1 MLNIFLDFIAMKK
14 LLLIL
19 CLFNL
24 HCLGQSI
31 LLRPTNEGIISE
43 NVALCTTCAT
53 FGNTVPLSGGGTK
66 LMWLPK
72 LSAFRAGTVENNTN
86 YWDTGLIGNWSFA
99 SGYNTV
105 ARGSFS
111 TAFGLHTRV
120 LASLGTAFGWQ
131 VEANDYA
138 MFACGSFNVI
148 PTGSTDVFY
157 PNEQLF
163 AVGNGTSHSNRKNAL
178 TILKNGNVGIGIP
191 DPVSSLDI
199 QGSNLGFRSHFNYKS
214 DGTEDTYIRGGK
226 IGSKVIIND
235 GAGLGSVG
243 IGLSNPKE
251 ILDVNGRMRIR
262 HTIIGGFPLTS
273 GLWMSNST
281 NSLNDADGAFYGMK
295 TDTETG
301 FYIGNN
307 WRFWVNSSGN
317 GYLNGNLIQ
326 TSDKRLKKN
335 FSPIKNSLSSIY
347 KLNGYQFNWIEEA
360 RSRDLQTGLIAQEVQ
375 KIFPELVQTDE
386 KGFLSVNY
394 IGLLPHL
401 IEAVKEL
408 RDENNSL
415 KNKNQTLENRLDKIE
430 SMLSTIQ
437 PNTENLNS
445 KK

>member
-1 MLNIFLDFIAMKK
+1 MKK
-14 LLLIL
+14 RLLIL

-31 LLRPTNEGIISE
+31 LLKPNDDGIISK
-43 NVALCTTCAT
+43 NVALCSTCAT
-53 FGNTVPLSGGGTK
+53 FGNTVPLSGGATK
-66 LMWLPK
+66 FMWLPK
-72 LSAFRAGTVENNTN
+72 LSAFRAGTIEGNGN
-86 YWDTGLIGNWSFA
+86 YWDTGLVGNWSTAF
-99 SGYNTV
+99 GYNTV
-105 ARGSFS
+105 AKGNYS
-111 TAFGLHTRV
+111 TAFGLHTRA
-120 LASLGTAFGWQ
+120 LASLGTAFGWR
-131 VEANDYA
+131 VEANDFS
-138 MFACGSFNVI
+138 MFACGSYNVV
-148 PTGSTDVFY
+148 TNGGTDIFY
-157 PNEQLF
+157 PNDQIF
-163 AVGNGTSHSNRKNAL
+163 AVGNGTNEANRKNAF
-178 TILKNGNVGIGIP
+178 TILKNGNVGISIH

-199 QGSNLGFRSHFNYKS
+199 QGSNLGFRSHFNYKG
-214 DGTEDTYIRGGK
+214 DGSEDTYIRGGTT
-226 IGSKVIIND
+226 GSQVLIND
-235 GAGLGSVG
+235 VAGLGSVG
-243 IGLSNPKE
+243 IGLNNPNE

-262 HTIIGGFPLTS
+262 HTIIGGFPYTS

-281 NSLNDADGAFYGMK
+281 NSLSGADGAFYGMK

-301 FYIGNN
+301 FFIGNS
-307 WRFWVNSSGN
+307 WRFWVNNAGN

-335 FSPIKNSLSSIY
+335 FLPITNSLSNIY

-394 IGLLPHL
+394 IGLVPHL

-415 KNKNQTLENRLDKIE
+415 KNNHKTLASRLDKIE
-430 SMLSTIQ
+430 ALLISIQ
-437 PNTENLNS
+437 PNTENSNS